1 MKIFV
6 LFLIIALAFG
16 DPASRLIKA
25 GNSPAVYL
33 ILDGK
38 KSWIPNPTTYN
49 RLIVTS

>member
-1 MKIFV
+1 MKILV
-6 LFLIIALAFG
+6 LFLIITLAFG
-16 DPASRLIKA
+16 DPAPRLIKA
-25 GNSPAVYL
+25 ANSSAVYL